1 MKIAIVGY
9 GFVGKSTEL
18 LFENCECLIHDPAQ
32 GYVIDCWSD
41 IEYTFICVP
50 TPMNPITKDS
60 LSRGIV
66 RDAVKEVRSKTSKS
80 NRGGKIVVRST
91 LGPDQLED
99 DWIYMPEFL
108 RENNWKEDT
117 MDYKKSVVIGAND
130 PEDFYAIQ
138 YSLPFMKNAYH
149 VSPREAAIY
158 KMSRN
163 ALLASRVMFANHLYD
178 VCEKSDADYNNIK
191 KLYMIENEFGWTHWD
206 VPGPD
211 GKRGFGGK
219 CLPKDTTHFA
229 HLISDQNMFTQIL
242 EDNEET
248 R

>member
-18 LFENCECLIHDPAQ
+18 LFSDCECLIHDPDQ
-32 GYVIDCWSD
+32 GYVIDNWSG

-50 TPMNPITKDS
+50 TPLNSVTGDS
-60 LSRGIV
+60 LSRSV
-66 RDAVKEVRSKTSKS
+66 VKEAISTVRGKTSAS

-91 LGPDQLED
+91 LGPDQLQD

-108 RENNWKEDT
+108 REGHWKEDT
-117 MDYKKSVVIGAND
+117 NNYKNPVIIGVDDSEDYHNLVQ
-130 PEDFYAIQ
+130 F
-138 YSLPFMKNAYH
+138 LPFMKECYQLT
-149 VSPREAAIY
+149 PKEAAIY

-163 ALLASRVMFANHLYD
+163 ALLAAKVMFANHLYD
-178 VCEKSDADYNNIK
+178 VCENNDSDYNNIK
-191 KLYMIENEFGWTHWD
+191 KLYVILNEFGWSHWD

-229 HLISDQNMFTQIL
+229 NLISDQNMFTQIL
-242 EDNEET
+242 EDNDIT

>member
-18 LFENCECLIHDPAQ
+18 LFSEHECLIHDPAL
-32 GYVIDCWSD
+32 GYEIKSWSD
-41 IEYTFICVP
+41 VQYTFICVP
-50 TPMNPITKDS
+50 TPINDFTKKG
-60 LSRGIV
+60 LSKSV
-66 RDAVKEVRSKTSKS
+66 VKDAIREVRSKTSKS

-108 RENNWKEDT
+108 RENHWKEDT
-117 MDYKKSVVIGAND
+117 MDHRKSVIIGASD
-130 PEDFYAIQ
+130 EEDFFALQYA
-138 YSLPFMKNAYH
+138 LPFMKTAH
-149 VSPREAAIY
+149 RVSPREAAIY

-163 ALLASRVMFANHLYD
+163 SLLAARVMFANHVYD
-178 VCEKSDADYNNIK
+178 VCEKNGADYNNIK
-191 KLYMIENEFGWTHWD
+191 KLYVTENEFGWTHWD

-219 CLPKDTTHFA
+219 CLPKDTKHFA
-229 HLISDQNMFTQIL
+229 NLISDKNMFTQIL
-242 EDNEET
+242 EDNENS